1 MTQALSNEQI
11 ARIAHEAN
19 RVYCLSLADTSQK
32 SWDAAPDWQKNSAV
46 AGVEFLIANPEAGP
60 EANHNSWLEVKKREG
75 WQYGEVKNEKKREHP
90 CFVPYEELPVS
101 QQRKDK
107 LFGAIVRACLDL

>member
-19 RVYCLSLADTSQK
+19 RVYCLSLEDASQK
-32 SWDAAPDWQKNSAV
+32 PWDSAPDWQKNSAI

-60 EANHNSWLEVKKREG
+60 EASHNSWLAVKKREG
-75 WQYGEVKNEKKREHP
+75 WQYGLVKNEKLRQHP
-90 CFVPYEELPVS
+90 CFVPYEELPVA
-101 QQRKDK
+101 QQLKDK
-107 LFGAIVRACLDL
+107 LFGTIVKGCLAL